1 MHVTS
6 LSSSSSFSSQQLL
19 CRLNYGTSFCLWLLL
34 RLPIGSIFVQVF
46 VDVVCHQ
53 MLLPIFRL
61 GEGDNNSSVVQLEFT
76 TDTGV
81 AALQLVK
88 DWSCRLVQSC
98 DTHEKLFQLLR
109 NNKGE
114 QYTSSTLPRQHNPDE
129 PVRRNSHFS
138 RASRLLSSLRQ
149 KSTRAKRRRKF

>member
-1 MHVTS
+1 VVIYKVSHRTPYLYKAVLMWHVTNVVNNY
-6 LSSSSSFSSQQLL
+6 
-19 CRLNYGTSFCLWLLL
+19 RLN
-34 RLPIGSIFVQVF
+34 
-46 VDVVCHQ
+46 
-53 MLLPIFRL
+53 
-61 GEGDNNSSVVQLEFT
+61 EEDNNSSIVQLEFT

-98 DTHEKLFQLLR
+98 DTHEKLIQLLR
-109 NNKGE
+109 NNKGGE

-149 KSTRAKRRRKF
+149 KSTRKRRRKFYLLRFGSNSQNALITVSGCLSSWYVQK